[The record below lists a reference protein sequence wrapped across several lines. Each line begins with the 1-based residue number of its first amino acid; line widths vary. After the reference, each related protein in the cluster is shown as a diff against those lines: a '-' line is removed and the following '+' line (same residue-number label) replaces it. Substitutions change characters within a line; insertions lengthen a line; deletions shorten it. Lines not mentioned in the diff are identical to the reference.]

1 MNSSHT
7 HTPNVRWW
15 VVASIYLSALVFL
28 LFQGGKA
35 SLMVFLILNVL
46 LLYLGL
52 GRWSGIKRVQG
63 ERRVMHNNSASPSL
77 TAGSRLEVQL
87 RVKIPGYWPIP
98 YVLLRER
105 LVRQGGK
112 DLPFEVSF
120 VPDFKRSGTVNY
132 LTPPLQRGNYHF
144 SQTLCSTKDI
154 FGLIEHTGE
163 FSSEDSFRVLPKTV
177 AIRSWS
183 QLRLGMRGP
192 YSHTAAARS
201 SKETTQINGV
211 RDYLYGD
218 RLSRIHWNA
227 TARTGKWKSK
237 EFEREAMPR
246 SIVVLDRS
254 SVVYNRPELFELAVS
269 TAASLFDFGLRN
281 ENAMGFVSVGLQPEL
296 WEPRSTFDHRSDIM
310 NHLVGVASNARLPL
324 FQALQQADSSM
335 PQGSLAIIVS
345 PQGGEPVIRAMQLLD
360 RKGLVPCLVY
370 MDSTVDSAAADEQW
384 QQFILRKGWSFY
396 KVKSLQELPAVL
408 EGGGQRAYTV

>member
-1 MNSSHT
+1 MLI
-7 HTPNVRWW
+7 
-15 VVASIYLSALVFL
+15 ASIYLCALVFL

-63 ERRVMHNNSASPSL
+63 ERKIVHSNTASPSL
-77 TAGSRLEVQL
+77 TAGSRLEVEL
-87 RVKIPGYWPIP
+87 RVKIPGYWPLP

-112 DLPFEVSF
+112 DLLFEVSF
-120 VPDFKRSGTVNY
+120 VPDFKRSGNVNY
-132 LTPPLQRGNYHF
+132 LTPPLQRGFYHF
-144 SQTLCSTKDI
+144 SPTVCSTKDI
-154 FGLIEHTGE
+154 FGLIEHNGE
-163 FSSEDSFRVLPKTV
+163 FRSEDTFRVLPKIV

-246 SIVVLDRS
+246 SIVVLDRNAES
-254 SVVYNRPELFELAVS
+254 YARPELFELAVS
-269 TAASLFDFGLRN
+269 SAASVFDFGLRN
-281 ENAMGFVSVGLQPEL
+281 ENAMGFVSVGPQPEL
-296 WEPRSTFDHRSDIM
+296 WEPRSTIDHRSDVM
-310 NHLVGVASNARLPL
+310 NHLVTVANDAPQPL
-324 FQALQQADSSM
+324 FQALTQAEAGL

-345 PQGGEPVIRAMQLLD
+345 PQGGEAMIRSLQLLD
-360 RKGLVPCLVY
+360 RKGLVPCLIY
-370 MDSTVDSAAADEQW
+370 MDGSEGPAGDEQW
-384 QQFILRKGWSFY
+384 QQLIIRRGWALY